1 MCHLKRIFS
10 ICLLLAA
17 LNTWGQKIGVVLSG
31 GGAKAAAHIGV
42 LRALEENNVPIDY
55 ITGTSMG
62 AFIGALYASGYS
74 VAEIDSLVRSDEY
87 IRMAQGDIDEEMR
100 YFFKENDHDGGM
112 GTIRFASGKFINSTL
127 PTNLIQAGL
136 LDFNLMRDLSQADAA
151 ANYNFDSLF
160 IPYRCLAADVEAK
173 KEVVFK
179 NGHLATAVRA
189 SMTYPFYL
197 SPIRVD
203 GNLLFDGGLYNN
215 FPSNVMYSEFMPD
228 IIIGSNVSN
237 NEEPPDED
245 DILSQ
250 FKSMVMYETN
260 FDAICE
266 QMIIIEPD
274 LEIGTFDFVDVGD
287 AIRAGYMQALVQMD
301 TILMATTRR
310 ISDEERTAKRL
321 AFRSKTKPLVFN
333 RVTLT
338 GVEKSQKTYV
348 RQFFERK
355 SETVEINKMRR
366 TYFRVLADDKIRSA
380 FPSATYNRQEQKYSL
395 NLNIRKEKNI
405 SLTAGGNFSSRP
417 INVGYIGLRYNFFGK
432 VGSSIHANSYFGKF
446 YGSAHVDVRLDFPS
460 NIPISVEPG
469 FTFNRWDYFRSFA
482 TFFEEV
488 KPSFIVINERFGGV
502 KVKIPVNNKG
512 RLELHSNYA
521 RVEDEYYQIE
531 NFLATD
537 TADRTRLDAGVF
549 DLAYIR
555 NTLNRKVYANAGTYL
570 KVRAKLV
577 TGEEKTLPGSTSL
590 IGDTTYTYHNWLNA
604 KITYVNYFSKF
615 GPFKTGFLLEGV
627 LTDQPFFENY
637 IASVISAPVFQPI
650 PESQTFFLPQFR
662 AHSYAAGGIMLVTS
676 FSESLDLRIEGYVFN
691 AMRQI
696 QQDELL
702 QPEYQSVWKP
712 FYIGSANLV
721 FESPLGPISLAT
733 NYYQGREKPWS
744 IVFNFGYLIFNR
756 SVRND

>member
-1 MCHLKRIFS
+1 MNHLLKLFS
-10 ICLLLAA
+10 FSCLLISLSTHA
-17 LNTWGQKIGVVLSG
+17 QRVGVVLSG

-42 LRALEENNVPIDY
+42 LRALEENNVPIDF

-62 AFIGALYASGYS
+62 AMIGALYASGYS
-74 VAEIDSLVRSDEY
+74 IAEIDSLIRSDEY
-87 IRMAQGDIDEEMR
+87 VRMAQGNIDEEMR
-100 YFFKENDHDGGM
+100 YFFKEYEQDAGM
-112 GTIRFASGKFINSTL
+112 GTIKFASGKFINSSL
-127 PTNLIQAGL
+127 PTSLINTGL
-136 LDFNLMRDLSQADAA
+136 LDFNLMRDLSSADAA
-151 ANYNFDSLF
+151 ANYNFDSLYVPF
-160 IPYRCLAADVEAK
+160 RCLAADVEEK
-173 KEVVFK
+173 REVVFR

-203 GNLLFDGGLYNN
+203 GRLLFDGGLYNN
-215 FPSNVMYSEFMPD
+215 FPSNVMYHEFMPD

-237 NEEPPDED
+237 NEEPPEED

-274 LEIGTFDFVDVGD
+274 LEIGTFDFADVGE

-301 TILMATTRR
+301 TILSATNRR
-310 ISDEERTAKRL
+310 ISEEERIESRKQ
-321 AFRSKTKPLVFN
+321 FRSRFKPMVFN
-333 RVTLT
+333 NVTIT
-338 GVEKSQKTYV
+338 GVEKTEKIYV
-348 RQFFERK
+348 KQFFERK
-355 SETVEINKMRR
+355 SETISINKMRR
-366 TYFRVLADDKIRSA
+366 TYFRMLADDQIKSA
-380 FPSATYNRQEQKYSL
+380 FPAATYNRQDQKYTL

-405 SLTAGGNFSSRP
+405 GLTAGGNFSSRP
-417 INVGYIGLRYNFFGK
+417 INVGYIGVRYNFFGR

-446 YGSAHVDVRLDFPS
+446 YGSAHADMRFDFPFS
-460 NIPISVEPG
+460 IPISIEPG

-488 KPSFIVINERFGGV
+488 KPSFIVINERYGGL
-502 KVKIPVNNKG
+502 KIKIPVNNKG
-512 RLELHSNYA
+512 RLEMHSNYA
-521 RVEDEYYQIE
+521 RIEDEYYQIE

-537 TADRTRLDAGVF
+537 TADRTRLDAGIF

-555 NTLNRKVYANAGTYL
+555 NTLNRKLYANSGTFL
-570 KVRAKLV
+570 KLRAKLV

-590 IGDTTYTYHNWLNA
+590 VNDTTYIYHNWLNA
-604 KITYVNYFSKF
+604 KVSYVNYFSKF
-615 GPFKTGFLLEGV
+615 GPFTAGFMLEGV
-627 LTDQPFFENY
+627 LSDQPFFDNY

-650 PESQTFFLPQFR
+650 PESQTFFLPQHR
-662 AHSYAAGGIMLVTS
+662 AHSYAAGGFMLITS

-691 AMRQI
+691 ALRQI

-702 QPEYQSVWKP
+702 QPEYKATWKP
-712 FYIGSANLV
+712 YYIGSTNLV
-721 FESPLGPISLAT
+721 FESPIGPISLAA
-733 NYYQGREKPWS
+733 NYYQGKEKPWS
-744 IVFNFGYLIFNR
+744 LVFNFGYLIFNR